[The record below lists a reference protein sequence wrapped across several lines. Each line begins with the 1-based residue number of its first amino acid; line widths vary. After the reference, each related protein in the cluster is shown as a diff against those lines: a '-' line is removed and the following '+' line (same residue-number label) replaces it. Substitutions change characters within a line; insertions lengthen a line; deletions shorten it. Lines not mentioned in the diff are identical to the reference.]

1 MSLDETAIGGR
12 RDEVVFDVA
21 RGERI
26 GLEEAVFSA
35 GKSVAQLVAIL
46 DLAEADG
53 RAVLLT
59 RFSAAQLAELPQRHR
74 QRLDHCRVS
83 ATAFYGTPR
92 PAAPTTRIAIV
103 AAGSTDVPVA
113 REAQR
118 TLRYHGEDATFI
130 ADVGVAGLWRLMAR
144 LDEIDRHPVVIAVAG
159 MDAALP
165 TVLGGLVGGMIFA
178 VPTSVGYGVATGGRA
193 ALDAMLSS
201 CSPGVAVL
209 NIDNGFG
216 AACAA
221 LRAVRALRRSE
232 TTPQDA

>member
-1 MSLDETAIGGR
+1 MKS
-12 RDEVVFDVA
+12 DEVVFDVA

-35 GKSVAQLVAIL
+35 GKSVAQLTAIL

-53 RAVLLT
+53 RPVLLT
-59 RFSAAQLAELPQRHR
+59 RLTGEQLAELPQRQR

-83 ATAFYGTPR
+83 GTAFFGTPR
-92 PAAPTTRIAIV
+92 PPAPGVRVAIV

-118 TLRYHGEDATFI
+118 TLRYHGEEAAFI

-144 LDEIDRHPVVIAVAG
+144 VDEIGRHPVVIAVAG

-165 TVLGGLVGGMIFA
+165 TVLGGLVASIVFA

-201 CSPGVAVL
+201 CSPGIAVL
-209 NIDNGFG
+209 NIDNGYG

-221 LRAVRALRRSE
+221 LRAVRALRPAERPQ
-232 TTPQDA
+232 TPA